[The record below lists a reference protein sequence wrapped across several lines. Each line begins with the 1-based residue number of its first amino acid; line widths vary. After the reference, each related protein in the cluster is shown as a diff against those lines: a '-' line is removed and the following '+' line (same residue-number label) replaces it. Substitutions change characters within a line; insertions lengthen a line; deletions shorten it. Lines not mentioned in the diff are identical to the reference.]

1 MTVTCFWLYLFDM
14 NDIYSSGEDP
24 GSKSSVSK
32 ISNCLPAMKHGKLVN
47 TGEDSG
53 LCQLSAK
60 K

>member
-1 MTVTCFWLYLFDM
+1 M

-24 GSKSSVSK
+24 GSKSSSVSK
-32 ISNCLPAMKHGKLVN
+32 ISNCLPAMKDGKLVN